1 MCEPR
6 HSERDVDG
14 ARRRGII
21 LQERHAAES
30 REPTVT
36 IRGADSR
43 QDQLPPR
50 VKHVSLLQ
58 EQLRVHENAVRPSP
72 SRSARGKPPP
82 DSKPGGALAR
92 QAAHRGRRVCD
103 GSGGRGERGPG
114 LVPHGGL
121 VRRRQASWQRRR
133 DSQRLSEIE
142 GD

>member
-72 SRSARGKPPP
+72 SRSARGTL
-82 DSKPGGALAR
+82 SSHSAISSAPGSSASPAR
-92 QAAHRGRRVCD
+92 CR
-103 GSGGRGERGPG
+103 
-114 LVPHGGL
+114 
-121 VRRRQASWQRRR
+121 ASTRK
-133 DSQRLSEIE
+133 SAPCSNSLTYLLSPTR
-142 GD
+142 